1 MARPVAL
8 GPGALAAA
16 LAEPDAPRWAL
27 EDGRLVKVVE
37 CATFPAAIDFVVALA
52 ARAEEA
58 DHHPDIDIR
67 WRTVRLVLV
76 THDAGGITE
85 LDVALAREIDAL
97 ADDLD
102 PPAHG

>member
-1 MARPVAL
+1 
-8 GPGALAAA
+8 LAAA

-76 THDAGGITE
+76 THDAGGVTE

-102 PPAHG
+102 PPTHG